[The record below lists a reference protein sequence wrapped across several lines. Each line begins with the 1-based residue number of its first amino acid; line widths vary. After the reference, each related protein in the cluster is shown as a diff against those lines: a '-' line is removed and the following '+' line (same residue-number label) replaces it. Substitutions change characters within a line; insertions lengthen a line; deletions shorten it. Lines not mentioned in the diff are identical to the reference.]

1 MFLLETIIRTKFLL
15 CFLKE
20 TIRLNCLNLFIT
32 CSIHTRFFNS
42 ILSYLFNFIFFILVL
57 SFKFLIFL
65 FVINFLNFNSF
76 TSLCNG
82 LLSYAPSATIVLFSL
97 HNNGW
102 ELENS
107 INCSFNMVT
116 SCFDPVSI
124 LIDIGILKSSLIIDI
139 LDVLCFLTWTK

>member
-82 LLSYAPSATIVLFSL
+82 LLSYVPFFKKSFAFFKNVYSFKKAKLFKTITIC
-97 HNNGW
+97 NY
-102 ELENS
+102 
-107 INCSFNMVT
+107 C
-116 SCFDPVSI
+116 
-124 LIDIGILKSSLIIDI
+124 IIFI
-139 LDVLCFLTWTK
+139 T